1 VSIAGCKISAA
12 NLLGTESERP
22 PRGGL
27 SEIRLGVLIRRSA
40 EARTRVEAEAGTI
53 TMSEP
58 KSTSSHI
65 SKLDIIEH
73 HLVASIQMI
82 ALGVN
87 PISTHV
93 IVMAC
98 EEMVLGIA
106 DTQGV
111 VLDFD
116 YRIYVKNEFHEKYR
130 DQVRRPYNYFKHA
143 DKDPDHNYDGP
154 DENDLSDVN
163 EILTVMNA
171 SGYKKLGGDDDD

>member
-1 VSIAGCKISAA
+1 
-12 NLLGTESERP
+12 
-22 PRGGL
+22 
-27 SEIRLGVLIRRSA
+27 
-40 EARTRVEAEAGTI
+40 
-53 TMSEP
+53 MSEP

-116 YRIYVKNEFHEKYR
+116 YRIYVKNEFHKKYR